1 MGQKSADAQLFCR
14 DLSGAPR
21 HELVA
26 DLNALSEVRISSSF
40 NRRDMDEHVRS
51 AFVWLNEAIPLGCV
65 EPLHRPHSHFAILL
79 KQKKQLNER
88 DSSVDLAANRRQ
100 KAVADWSR
108 RRLSVISVNVL
119 LPPQS
124 FSMFCQPH
132 PGPLPQS
139 ALLQQAVDCRL
150 DDLP

>member
-1 MGQKSADAQLFCR
+1 MK
-14 DLSGAPR
+14 PYP
-21 HELVA
+21 LVA
-26 DLNALSEVRISSSF
+26 LNHFTVPIATSQFSS
-40 NRRDMDEHVRS
+40 N
-51 AFVWLNEAIPLGCV
+51 
-65 EPLHRPHSHFAILL
+65 
-79 KQKKQLNER
+79 KKKQLNER

-139 ALLQQAVDCRL
+139 ALLQQPVDCRL